1 MTNKIEYFAEGV
13 QSFFDANMP
22 SSGSPTTRSGC
33 RIVCRAL
40 NEALVWCGDRLV
52 SREELLQRDPGL
64 HAFLVKYLGDNSW
77 SWNCDI

>member
-33 RIVCRAL
+33 RIVQCGVVTAL
-40 NEALVWCGDRLV
+40 FLERSCFRGT
-52 SREELLQRDPGL
+52 PGCTP
-64 HAFLVKYLGDNSW
+64 S
-77 SWNCDI
+77 

>member
-33 RIVCRAL
+33 RIA
-40 NEALVWCGDRLV
+40 VWSSDQRV

>member
-33 RIVCRAL
+33 RIVQ
-40 NEALVWCGDRLV
+40 CGVVTRLV